1 MRNETGVIQM
11 TEKKNVSIKDVALR
25 ANVSTATV
33 SHVINGT
40 RFVSD
45 ETQQKVH
52 LAMNELNFRINSVA
66 RSLRSRK
73 SYIIAFLAPILASET
88 SNFYFM
94 SVAAGV
100 QSVLKQKGYH
110 LILSDSSDNFE
121 MESKEIGMFDSQMI
135 DGLIVAPASRDCDY
149 ERLFGD
155 YPVVYIDRVP
165 KHCERDSVLIDNK
178 TATKEAIQKILDKG
192 HRKIAFLSGP
202 LSVTTTIER
211 YEGYSETLMAAG
223 LKMDDSLICFE
234 DVSFESGYKSMG
246 ALLDMNPTA
255 IFVTDN
261 VMAMGAMT
269 YLQEHSIRIPDQ
281 LAVIA
286 FDDFQW
292 TRVTHPPLT
301 VIQQPSFQLG
311 VKTAEVIL
319 QRIEDGTLGKAEYRL
334 DANLIVRQSL

>member
-1 MRNETGVIQM
+1 M
-11 TEKKNVSIKDVALR
+11 TEKKNVSIKDVASR

-40 RFVSD
+40 RFVSE
-45 ETQQKVH
+45 ETKQKVH

-94 SVAAGV
+94 SVASGV
-100 QSVLKQKGYH
+100 QSVLKQRGYH
-110 LILSDSSDNFE
+110 LILSDSSDKVEVEN
-121 MESKEIGMFDSQMI
+121 KEIGMFDSQMI

-149 ERLFGD
+149 EHLFGD

-165 KHCERDSVLIDNK
+165 DHCERDSVLIDNK
-178 TATKEAIQKILDKG
+178 TATKEAIQKIMDKG
-192 HRKIAFLSGP
+192 HRRIALLSGP

-211 YEGYSETLMAAG
+211 YEGYSETLMRAG
-223 LKMDDSLICFE
+223 IELDDSVICFG
-234 DVSFESGYKSMG
+234 DVSFESGYRNMED
-246 ALLDMNPTA
+246 LLKREPTA
-255 IFVTDN
+255 IFITDN
-261 VMAMGAMT
+261 VMAMGAMA
-269 YLQEHSIRIPDQ
+269 YLQDHSIPIPDQ
-281 LAVIA
+281 LAVVG

-319 QRIEDGTLGKAEYRL
+319 QRIEDGTFGREEYRL

>member
-1 MRNETGVIQM
+1 M
-11 TEKKNVSIKDVALR
+11 ALR

-40 RFVSD
+40 RFVST
-45 ETQQKVH
+45 ETKQKVH

-100 QSVLKQKGYH
+100 QSVLKERGYH
-110 LILSDSSDNFE
+110 LILSDSSDNLE

-135 DGLIVAPASRDCDY
+135 DGLIIAPASRDCDY

-165 KHCERDSVLIDNK
+165 KNCERDSVLIDNK
-178 TATKEAIQKILDKG
+178 TATKEAIQKIIDKG
-192 HRKIAFLSGP
+192 HRKIALLSGP

-211 YEGYSETLMAAG
+211 YEGYSETMMSAG
-223 LKMDDSLICFE
+223 LKTDDSLIRFG

-246 ALLDMNPTA
+246 DLLALNPTA

-269 YLQEHSIRIPDQ
+269 YLQENSIRIPDQ
-281 LAVIA
+281 LAVVG

-319 QRIEDGTLGKAEYRL
+319 QRIEDGISGKEETRL

>member
-1 MRNETGVIQM
+1 M

-40 RFVSD
+40 RYVSN
-45 ETQQKVH
+45 ETRQKVH

-100 QSVLKQKGYH
+100 QSVLKERGYH

-121 MESKEIGMFDSQMI
+121 IESKEIGMFDSQMI
-135 DGLIVAPASRDCDY
+135 DGLVVAPASRDCDY

-165 KHCERDSVLIDNK
+165 EHCERDSVLIDNK
-178 TATKEAIQKILDKG
+178 TATKEAIQKIIDKG

-211 YEGYSETLMAAG
+211 YEGYSETLMSAG
-223 LKMDDSLICFE
+223 LKIDDSLICFG
-234 DVSFESGYKSMG
+234 DVSFGSGYRSMG
-246 ALLDMNPTA
+246 DLLKMNPTA

-269 YLQEHSIRIPDQ
+269 YLQDHSIRIPDQ
-281 LAVIA
+281 LAVVG

-292 TRVTHPPLT
+292 TRVTQPPLT

-311 VKTAEVIL
+311 VKTAEVML
-319 QRIEDGTLGKAEYRL
+319 QRIEDGTLGKVEYRL

>member
-1 MRNETGVIQM
+1 M

-40 RFVSD
+40 RFVSN
-45 ETQQKVH
+45 ETKQKVH

-73 SYIIAFLAPILASET
+73 SYIIAFLAPILASEA

-100 QSVLKQKGYH
+100 QSVLKERGYH

-121 MESKEIGMFDSQMI
+121 MENKEIGMFDSQMI
-135 DGLIVAPASRDCDY
+135 DGLIMAPASRDYDY

-155 YPVVYIDRVP
+155 YSVVYIDRVP

-178 TATKEAIQKILDKG
+178 TATKEAVQKIIDKG
-192 HRKIAFLSGP
+192 HRKIALLSGP
-202 LSVTTTIER
+202 LSVTTTNER
-211 YEGYSETLMAAG
+211 YEGYSETLMSAG
-223 LKMDDSLICFE
+223 LKMDDSLIRFE
-234 DVSFESGYKSMG
+234 DVSFESGYNSMG
-246 ALLDMNPTA
+246 DLLALNPTA

-269 YLQEHSIRIPDQ
+269 YLQENSIRIPDQ
-281 LAVIA
+281 LAVVG

>member
-1 MRNETGVIQM
+1 M

-40 RFVSD
+40 RFVSN
-45 ETQQKVH
+45 ETKQKVH

-100 QSVLKQKGYH
+100 QSVLKERGYH
-110 LILSDSSDNFE
+110 LILSDSSDNLE

-178 TATKEAIQKILDKG
+178 TATKEAIQKIIDKG

-211 YEGYSETLMAAG
+211 YEGYSETMMSAG
-223 LKMDDSLICFE
+223 LKMDDSLIRFE
-234 DVSFESGYKSMG
+234 DVSFGSGYNSMRDLL
-246 ALLDMNPTA
+246 ALNPTA

-269 YLQEHSIRIPDQ
+269 YLQDNSIRIPDQ
-281 LAVIA
+281 LAVVG

>member
-1 MRNETGVIQM
+1 M

-40 RFVSD
+40 RFVSN
-45 ETQQKVH
+45 ETKQKVH

-100 QSVLKQKGYH
+100 QSVLKQRGYH
-110 LILSDSSDNFE
+110 LILSDSSDNLE
-121 MESKEIGMFDSQMI
+121 MERKEIGMFDSQMI
-135 DGLIVAPASRDCDY
+135 DGLIMAPASRDCDY

-178 TATKEAIQKILDKG
+178 TATKEAIQKMIDKG
-192 HRKIAFLSGP
+192 HQRIALLSGP

-211 YEGYSETLMAAG
+211 YEGYSETLMSTG
-223 LKMDDSLICFE
+223 LKMDDSLICIR

-246 ALLDMNPTA
+246 DLLEVNPTA

-269 YLQEHSIRIPDQ
+269 YLQEHSIGIPDQ
-281 LAVIA
+281 LAVVG

>member
-40 RFVSD
+40 RFVSN
-45 ETQQKVH
+45 ETKQKVH
-52 LAMNELNFRINSVA
+52 FAMNELNFRINSVA
-66 RSLRSRK
+66 RSLRSRR
-73 SYIIAFLAPILASET
+73 SYIIAFLAPLLASET

-100 QSVLKQKGYH
+100 QSVLKQRGYH
-110 LILSDSSDNFE
+110 LILSDSSDNVE
-121 MESKEIGMFDSQMI
+121 VEDKEISMFDSQMI
-135 DGLIVAPASRDCDY
+135 DGLIVAPASRECDY
-149 ERLFGD
+149 EKLFGD

-165 KHCERDSVLIDNK
+165 EHCERDSVRIDNK
-178 TATKEAIQKILDKG
+178 TASKEAIQKILDKG
-192 HRKIAFLSGP
+192 HQRIAFLSGP

-211 YEGYSETLMAAG
+211 YEGFSEILMNAG
-223 LKMDDSLICFE
+223 LELDDSLICFGE
-234 DVSFESGYKSMG
+234 VSFENGYSKMG
-246 ALLDMNPTA
+246 DLLEKNPTA
-255 IFVTDN
+255 IFITDN

-281 LAVIA
+281 LAVVG
-286 FDDFQW
+286 FDDVQW

-311 VKTAEVIL
+311 VKTAEVML
-319 QRIEDGTLGKAEYRL
+319 QRIEDGTSGKVDYRL
-334 DANLIVRQSL
+334 EANLIVRQSL

>member
-1 MRNETGVIQM
+1 M

-40 RFVSD
+40 RYVSN
-45 ETQQKVH
+45 ETRQKVH
-52 LAMNELNFRINSVA
+52 LAMDELNFRINSVA
-66 RSLRSRK
+66 RSLRSRR
-73 SYIIAFLAPILASET
+73 SYIIAFLAPLLASET

-100 QSVLKQKGYH
+100 QSVLKQRGYH
-110 LILSDSSDNFE
+110 LILSDSSDNVDVE
-121 MESKEIGMFDSQMI
+121 NKEIGMFDSQMI

-149 ERLFGD
+149 ECLFGD

-165 KHCERDSVLIDNK
+165 NRCERDSVLIDNK
-178 TATKEAIQKILDKG
+178 TVTKEATQRILDKG
-192 HRKIAFLSGP
+192 HQRIAFLSGP

-211 YEGYSETLMAAG
+211 YEGFSETLMNAG
-223 LKMDDSLICFE
+223 LELDESLICFGE
-234 DVSFESGYKSMG
+234 VSFENGYSKMG
-246 ALLDMNPTA
+246 ELLEKNPTA

-269 YLQEHSIRIPDQ
+269 YLQDHSIRIPDQ
-281 LAVIA
+281 LAVVG
-286 FDDFQW
+286 FDDVQW
-292 TRVTHPPLT
+292 TRVTYPPLT

-319 QRIEDGTLGKAEYRL
+319 KRIEDGTSGKEGHSL
-334 DANLIVRQSL
+334 QANFIVRQSL

>member
-1 MRNETGVIQM
+1 MA
-11 TEKKNVSIKDVALR
+11 EKKNVSIKDVALR

-40 RFVSD
+40 RFVSN
-45 ETQQKVH
+45 ETKQKVD

-100 QSVLKQKGYH
+100 QSVLKQRGYH

-121 MESKEIGMFDSQMI
+121 IESKEIGMFDSQMI
-135 DGLIVAPASRDCDY
+135 DGLIVAPASMDCDY

-192 HRKIAFLSGP
+192 HRRIAFLSGP

-211 YEGYSETLMAAG
+211 YEGFTETLMSAG
-223 LKMDDSLICFE
+223 LEMDDSLIRFE
-234 DVSFESGYKSMG
+234 DVSFENGYKG
-246 ALLDMNPTA
+246 IEDLLELNPTA

-281 LAVIA
+281 LAVVG

-292 TRVTHPPLT
+292 TLVTHPPLT